1 LRAVA
6 TAIREEGVLAYRLGG
21 DEFVLEGEDP
31 VSIQDA
37 VDRIR
42 ERLGAAAIEAARPDG
57 SARRLT
63 GARIHAGL
71 GGSLDEADAALN
83 SAKRAAVGGRG
94 GGGAVDLAEQV
105 DEHAALLED
114 APGAL
119 LGVAAYRIDD
129 HVHAGDLLLEPL
141 LLVVDD
147 HVHADPLEMPEA
159 RAARGGDDVRPLPL
173 RELGREGAH
182 AAARAVDEE
191 GLLRRSLRGVDH

>member
-83 SAKRAAVGGRG
+83 SAKRA
-94 GGGAVDLAEQV
+94 
-105 DEHAALLED
+105 
-114 APGAL
+114 
-119 LGVAAYRIDD
+119 GVAA
-129 HVHAGDLLLEPL
+129 GE
-141 LLVVDD
+141 
-147 HVHADPLEMPEA
+147 
-159 RAARGGDDVRPLPL
+159 RAARGDRPRGLSEVGVSSLSKRKEPP
-173 RELGREGAH
+173 GSGAP
-182 AAARAVDEE
+182 RAVLRHPEDDLSVRAAVLVHVQGAPHLPEGEYPGDMGPDQPPLDE
-191 GLLRRSLRGVDH
+191 SHDPSQIVGVVPHAELD